1 MINHYHFETI
11 DSTSSYIKKNYKD
24 LDDFTFVSATHQT
37 NGHGRYNRT
46 WHSKKGENLLFS
58 LLIKDK
64 QTITKYSSI
73 SLSIAVMIFNI
84 LKSLNIDNVSIKWP
98 NDVYVKDKKICGIL
112 LESIS
117 YNNEIE
123 ALVIGIGINVN
134 ASTFDES
141 IIDTATSIF
150 LETKDLIDINVLKEK
165 IFTQTIE
172 TIKNIEFD
180 TNYLKTARDNNYL
193 KNKSVFATINN
204 EAVLVKVID
213 INEDNSLKV
222 IANNKEL
229 NLYSGE
235 LTFNKK

>member
-11 DSTSSYIKKNYKD
+11 DSTSSYIKKNYKE
-24 LDDFTFVSATHQT
+24 LNNYTFVSAQQQT

-64 QTITKYSSI
+64 KTIKEYSSI
-73 SLSIAVMIFNI
+73 SLAIAVMILNT

-123 ALVIGIGINVN
+123 ALIIGVGINVN
-134 ASTFDES
+134 SKSFHES
-141 IIDTATSIF
+141 IETTATSIY
-150 LETKDLIDINVLKEK
+150 LETKELADLNILKEK
-165 IFTQTIE
+165 IFTHTLE
-172 TIKNIEFD
+172 TIKNIGVDF
-180 TNYLKTARDNNYL
+180 NYLQIARDNNYL
-193 KNKSVFATINN
+193 KNKNVYATIDN
-204 EAVLVKVID
+204 ETVLVKVID

-222 IANNKEL
+222 IFNNKEL

-235 LTFNKK
+235 VTFNKK